1 MVQVRR
7 EQKRNAIMTPE
18 AIQLANMACRACTG
32 SAERLTGPDLTQY
45 AAEVPKWA
53 VVDAQRIERT
63 FKFPD
68 FRSALEFVN
77 RVGELAER
85 EQHHPDI
92 HLSYGKVR
100 VELWT
105 HKVHGLSVND
115 FILAAK
121 IDRI

>member
-1 MVQVRR
+1 
-7 EQKRNAIMTPE
+7 MTPE

-32 SAERLTGPDLTQY
+32 SEERLTGPDLTQY
-45 AAEVPKWA
+45 AAEVPDWA
-53 VVDAQRIERT
+53 VVNGQRIERT

-77 RVGELAER
+77 RVGELAQR

-92 HLSYGKVR
+92 HLSYGKVK

>member
-1 MVQVRR
+1 
-7 EQKRNAIMTPE
+7 MTPE
-18 AIQLANMACRACTG
+18 SIELADLACQACAG
-32 SAERLTGPDLTQY
+32 LAVRLTGPGLGKY
-45 AAEVPKWA
+45 VAEVPRWS
-53 VVDAQRIERT
+53 VIEESRIERT

-68 FRSALEFVN
+68 FRAALEFVN

-85 EQHHPDI
+85 ERHHPDV

-105 HKVHGLSVND
+105 HKVHGLTGND